1 MKLTDDVK
9 NYFREC
15 GRRGGEA
22 GDPEKKR
29 VAMSGERG
37 KATAAINST
46 RRLIV
51 GHVPECDCPD
61 CVKYKAAKAALAR
74 LRGEG

>member
-1 MKLTDDVK
+1 MELTEDVRAQ
-9 NYFREC
+9 FRKWGSE
-15 GRRGGEA
+15 GGHA

-29 VAMSGERG
+29 AAMSGERG

-51 GHVPECDCPD
+51 GHIPECDCPD
-61 CVKYKAAKAALAR
+61 CIKYRAAKAVLAR
-74 LRGEG
+74 LRGE